1 MATHGSV
8 NPESATGDCDMHR
21 IATVVVFRLDMA
33 LGAGCR
39 STTGTSLGTN
49 LDDTNITSQVKTKLA
64 ADKMA
69 SLTRVSVTT
78 VNGNVSLTGVV
89 PTGADRARAEDIA
102 RRVAGV
108 QQVTNNLQAEKP

>member
-1 MATHGSV
+1 MQRMAIV
-8 NPESATGDCDMHR
+8 LAVL
-21 IATVVVFRLDMA
+21 VVVA

-39 STTGTSLGTN
+39 STTGTSFGQN
-49 LDDTNITSQVKTKLA
+49 VDDTKITSEVKTKLA
-64 ADKMA
+64 ADKAA

-89 PTGADRARAEDIA
+89 PTAADRTHAEDLA

-108 QQVTNNLQAEKP
+108 TQVTNNLQVEKP